1 MRRGTFVRPLP
12 GIHANQLRKRDG
24 KMKKETMYG
33 YGMAA
38 PAILGFF
45 VFTLG
50 PLLASL
56 YLSFTDYSI
65 TNDFS
70 FIGFENFRRL
80 FSGEDSFF
88 YKSLFVTFYYVVLAV
103 PVSLLAAF
111 AMAMLLKNNVK
122 GKAFFRAVFYLPSIA
137 PVVATSTI
145 FMWLLNPDIGLFNQI
160 LEFLHLPTSQWIY
173 DESTVVP
180 TMAFMNV
187 WTVGGTMLIFLAGL
201 ESIPDHYYEAVEI
214 DGGGIRHKLTAVTL
228 PMMTPTIFF
237 NLIIGIIN
245 GFQSFS
251 EAYIMTQGGPNNA
264 SLFYVV
270 YLYREAFTNQRMGAA
285 CAIAWVLFAIIMI
298 LSVVVFRTSRSWVY
312 YEGEKS

>member
-1 MRRGTFVRPLP
+1 MGMHPNQQAIAPKVQP
-12 GIHANQLRKRDG
+12 GFRIR
-24 KMKKETMYG
+24 KETIYG

-45 VFTLG
+45 IFTLG

-65 TNDFS
+65 TNDFR
-70 FIGFENFRRL
+70 FIGIENFRRL

-88 YKSLFVTFYYVVLAV
+88 YKSLFVTLYYVALAV

-111 AMAMLLKNNVK
+111 AMALLLKNNVK
-122 GKAFFRAVFYLPSIA
+122 GKAFFRAVFYLPSIV

-187 WTVGGTMLIFLAGL
+187 WSVGGTMLIFLAGL

-251 EAYIMTQGGPNNA
+251 EAYIMTEGGPNNA

-285 CAIAWVLFAIIMI
+285 CAIAWVLFAIIML
-298 LSVVVFRTSRSWVY
+298 LSVIVFRSSRSWVY